1 MSKLTLDEILNRH
14 KYADIFYLESPDTP
28 SYSNGLPEKL
38 LAFDCE
44 GYLKEA
50 KQQILQAINRA
61 EPENTDLTFEY
72 EPGEDNLEE
81 IITEL
86 LLASGKAIKEFK
98 QNLLKELGLEE
109 V

>member
-14 KYADIFYLESPDTP
+14 KYTDIFYLESPDTP

-61 EPENTDLTFEY
+61 EPEKAEEVKNSPSYDQKQRHI
-72 EPGEDNLEE
+72 DN
-81 IITEL
+81 
-86 LLASGKAIKEFK
+86 GYNQAIKEFK